1 MSKKQKIDDRQ
12 ICLSMTVDDANV
24 IIGALSERP
33 FKEVLDLIG
42 RINKQA
48 TEQLNGCKSK
58 EVS

>member
-1 MSKKQKIDDRQ
+1 MNKKQKIDDRQ

-33 FKEVLDLIG
+33 FKEVFDLIG